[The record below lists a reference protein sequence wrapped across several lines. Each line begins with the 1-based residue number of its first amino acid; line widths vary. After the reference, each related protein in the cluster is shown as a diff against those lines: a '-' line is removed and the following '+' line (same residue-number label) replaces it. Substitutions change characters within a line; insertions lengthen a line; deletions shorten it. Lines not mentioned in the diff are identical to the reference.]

1 MKIPIAKPYF
11 DEKETEAV
19 KKVIQSGWIIQGKRT
34 EEFEN
39 RVASYTKSK
48 YAIATT
54 NCTSALYLS
63 LLAAGVKK
71 GDEVICPSF
80 TFIATPNSIEHT
92 GAKPVFCD
100 IDEKTCNIDPD
111 LIEEIITDKTRAIMP
126 VDQLGLPYPH
136 EKVARIAEKYNL
148 RIIEDAAPALGAEY
162 DGKKIGSLSDLTCF
176 SMHPRKVITTG
187 EGGVITTDDEAFN
200 GKLRMLRS
208 HGTETTP
215 LERQKRNILAD
226 DYVDFGFNF
235 RMTDLQA
242 AIGIEQLKKLHEILR
257 KRAAIAKVYNDAFGQ
272 IESIGTPYVPEYAT
286 HTYQTYSMR
295 IIDKPRD
302 RIMEYLIRKGIAVRP
317 GVEMCHTA
325 TCYVRKYGPVS
336 LPRTEHAH
344 RTTILIP
351 IYPSMTGE
359 EQEYVIKHVR
369 EAMNK
374 C

>member
-11 DEKETEAV
+11 NKKETEAV
-19 KKVIQSGWIIQGKRT
+19 KKVIQSGWIIQGGKT

-39 RVASYTKSK
+39 RIASYTNSK

-71 GDEVICPSF
+71 DDEVICPSF

-100 IDEKTCNIDPD
+100 IDERTYNIDPD
-111 LIEEIITDKTRAIMP
+111 LIEEKITDKTRAIMP
-126 VDQLGLPYPH
+126 VDQLGLPYLH
-136 EKVARIAEKYNL
+136 DKVARIAKKYNL

-187 EGGVITTDDEAFN
+187 EGGIITTNNDVFN
-200 GKLRMLRS
+200 RKLRRLRS

-215 LERQKRNILAD
+215 LERQKRNIFAD
-226 DYVDFGFNF
+226 EYVDFGFNF

-242 AIGIEQLKKLHEILR
+242 AIGIEQFRKLHEILE
-257 KRAAIAKVYNDAFGQ
+257 KRAAIARVYNESLRQ
-272 IESIGTPYVPEYAT
+272 IESIATPYVPEYAT
-286 HTYQTYSMR
+286 HTYQTYIIR
-295 IIDKPRD
+295 IINKSRDKV
-302 RIMEYLIRKGIAVRP
+302 MEYLIRKGIAVRP

-325 TCYVRKYGPVS
+325 SCYVRKYGPIS

-351 IYPSMTGE
+351 IYPSMTIE
-359 EQEYVIKHVR
+359 EQNYVIKNLK